1 MSEYPAGRAMVVV
14 LESGLHISRWNGI
27 ALNIRSLPGVQ
38 SVTDL
43 NKITQPTLDV
53 LLAPPWERASKKKR
67 NGLD

>member
-14 LESGLHISRWNGI
+14 LEPGLHISRWNGI
-27 ALNIRSLPGVQ
+27 ALNIRELPGVQ

-43 NKITQPTLDV
+43 NQISQSTLDL
-53 LLAPPWERASKKKR
+53 LLARWEPSGKKKR